1 MSGCSDYT
9 RDYSV
14 DTLHRSEMKSTL
26 FYLGFHCCLSSETF
40 WLKDQVWH
48 IQSLNFS
55 EYDLERSLER
65 IEYSIRFKLAKTR
78 VSMHWRSPKLWNN
91 LIIWA
96 YCPNIIEMI
105 LKSTT
110 FSLLGDASFLRDKQC
125 GQMRSRLDS
134 NHLKLSTF
142 QLETV
147 NESTFHDPP
156 GMFELL
162 LVKSPLLYFLQV
174 WTLISL
180 ILTGFHQTLMT
191 ISAQV

>member
-1 MSGCSDYT
+1 
-9 RDYSV
+9 
-14 DTLHRSEMKSTL
+14 
-26 FYLGFHCCLSSETF
+26 
-40 WLKDQVWH
+40 
-48 IQSLNFS
+48 
-55 EYDLERSLER
+55 
-65 IEYSIRFKLAKTR
+65 
-78 VSMHWRSPKLWNN
+78 
-91 LIIWA
+91 
-96 YCPNIIEMI
+96 MI

-162 LVKSPLLYFLQV
+162 LVKLIAIALLFA
-174 WTLISL
+174 SL
-180 ILTGFHQTLMT
+180 NFNFSDINRVSSNFDDCL
-191 ISAQV
+191 SASLDDIKL